1 MRLTPR
7 ADRTGLDG
15 VVRASNGRCALQVRV
30 RAPPVEGAANAVL
43 IAFLAEALGVRKA
56 DIRIVSGGTS
66 RLKTVKL
73 LGDGARVSLRSWARG
88 WTPREPRPLRLLQ
101 RDGARPSRKGPHGH
115 FASMRFA
122 RKPRS
127 AAKAGDMLASDCV
140 RTIR

>member
-15 VVRASNGRCALQVRV
+15 VVRGSDGRCALQVRV

-73 LGDGARVSLRSWARG
+73 LGDGARVSSRSWARG

-101 RDGARPSRKGPHGH
+101 RDEARKGPHGH

-127 AAKAGDMLASDCV
+127 AKAGDMLASDCV
-140 RTIR
+140 RTTR

>member
-1 MRLTPR
+1 MSWPAPVPGIPTNSP
-7 ADRTGLDG
+7 A
-15 VVRASNGRCALQVRV
+15 ASLQVRV

-56 DIRIVSGGTS
+56 EFRIVSGGTS

-73 LGDGARVSLRSWARG
+73 LGDGARVSSRSWARG

-101 RDGARPSRKGPHGH
+101 RDGARKGTHGH

-127 AAKAGDMLASDCV
+127 AKAGDMLASDCV
-140 RTIR
+140 RTTR